1 VTHFLMVYDRPR
13 GELVSI
19 TPFEDSKEALRA
31 RFAEERNHRHD
42 PDLEIVV
49 LAGESEDHLRTT
61 HGRYF
66 GQMHDLLAQMQFVA

>member
-19 TPFEDSKEALRA
+19 TPFEDSQEALRA
-31 RFAEERNHRHD
+31 RFAEELSHRQD
-42 PDLEIVV
+42 TDLEIVV
-49 LAGESEDHLRTT
+49 LAGESEEQLRVT

-66 GQMHDLLAQMQFVA
+66 GQVRDLLVRMQS

>member
-19 TPFEDSKEALRA
+19 TPFEDSQEALRA
-31 RFAEERNHRHD
+31 RFA
-42 PDLEIVV
+42 
-49 LAGESEDHLRTT
+49 EDHLRTT

-66 GQMHDLLAQMQFVA
+66 GQVHDLLAQMKP